1 MNDSIIAQVILQMFV
16 LLLTA
21 KVLGFLFKK
30 INCPEVVGEFLAGLI
45 WGPSFMKWMLPNI
58 YNFIFP
64 MKFENLDQTVMGIVT
79 LFGFLTMLSL
89 SGAEMSN
96 FPRKLKWTISWHTLI
111 SLLTSIIFGY
121 AILWLVP
128 MVMIKPDIPL
138 FHVGIFISI
147 CLMMSAVPIISRVL
161 NDWGI
166 ASSKNGQFL
175 LFSTIVVD
183 FVGWILLS
191 IGILITSF
199 QSTKYSV
206 LTITKNVFVMVLGV
220 ILLMLIGRILINIIS
235 RKKLNFL
242 FWPAFLGFSVY
253 TQFVTKINLY
263 LGGLLFGLTI
273 ASIPQYRMK
282 LKKGLSGF
290 SNEVFTPLF
299 FAMVGH
305 HGNILIFKNTEILL
319 FTVIFLII
327 GMIVKL
333 IPSLILKY
341 YKFSWNDLW
350 MITLCLNARGGME
363 IFVATTGLSIGIFNN
378 EMYTVLIT
386 TAILT
391 AITCPL
397 VMNMYM
403 QKVKGKHKTTNQKS
417 INLI

>member
-121 AILWLVP
+121 AILWLMP

-220 ILLMLIGRILINIIS
+220 ILLMLIVRI
-235 RKKLNFL
+235 
-242 FWPAFLGFSVY
+242 
-253 TQFVTKINLY
+253 
-263 LGGLLFGLTI
+263 
-273 ASIPQYRMK
+273 
-282 LKKGLSGF
+282 
-290 SNEVFTPLF
+290 
-299 FAMVGH
+299 
-305 HGNILIFKNTEILL
+305 
-319 FTVIFLII
+319 
-327 GMIVKL
+327 
-333 IPSLILKY
+333 
-341 YKFSWNDLW
+341 
-350 MITLCLNARGGME
+350 
-363 IFVATTGLSIGIFNN
+363 
-378 EMYTVLIT
+378 
-386 TAILT
+386 
-391 AITCPL
+391 
-397 VMNMYM
+397 
-403 QKVKGKHKTTNQKS
+403 
-417 INLI
+417 